1 VVLEWRRAFS
11 TEEPQCKEVDSM
23 LRLIVTLCI
32 AAAAAAPAA
41 VALHGPDDY
50 APKRPLVVP
59 TFSVRDE
66 LDARLG
72 PKYVSQRRPFA
83 PAPPAVA
90 TPGDAPSGFPFA
102 GLLIALGGV
111 LLVFA
116 VATRRRARSGWL
128 SSRRGRQVET

>member
-1 VVLEWRRAFS
+1 M
-11 TEEPQCKEVDSM
+11 DSM
-23 LRLIVTLCI
+23 LRLIVALCI

-50 APKRPLVVP
+50 VPRRPVVVP
-59 TFSVRDE
+59 SFSVSDE

-90 TPGDAPSGFPFA
+90 TPADAPSRFPLV
-102 GLLIALGGV
+102 GVLIMLGGV
-111 LLVFA
+111 LLVVA
-116 VATRRRARSGWL
+116 VATRRGARSGWL